1 MGIKD
6 FDILTVLFLNVVL
19 YSESQSQ
26 SRMVRMWS
34 KGNPDTLLVGL
45 QIGTTTVE
53 NNMEGPQK
61 VKTRTTI

>member
-61 VKTRTTI
+61 S